1 MKKLFCLL
9 AVLWLSGVMSVAMAQ
24 RGMIDVVYLKN
35 GSMIR
40 GVIVEQV
47 PGESIKIET
56 AEGNLFV
63 YRLDEINKMTREE
76 AYGYSRRRSAPQQA
90 GASSRRTASLRPEAY
105 WGYGGI
111 TEAGYAIGV
120 GRMEGGAA
128 TLSVINGYQ
137 MGNYFYAGL
146 GVGVNYTTSA
156 GSVLMPVFAHFRSR
170 PLSTKVSPYAAFS
183 VGYSVALSNANGGL
197 YYEPSLGVSFRLRG
211 RQSLTFGVGY
221 MVSQGRYWD
230 WGNYEKFTLSLGAVS
245 LRVGFTF

>member
-24 RGMIDVVYLKN
+24 GGMIDVVYLKN

-47 PGESIKIET
+47 PVESIKIET
-56 AEGNLFV
+56 AEDNLFV

-76 AYGYSRRRSAPQQA
+76 AYGSSRRRSTPP
-90 GASSRRTASLRPEAY
+90 ASSVSRRTSSLRPEAY
-105 WGYGGI
+105 WGYEGI

-137 MGNYFYAGL
+137 MGNYFYAGV
-146 GVGVNYTTSA
+146 GVGVFYTTGA
-156 GSVLMPVFAHFRSR
+156 GCVLMPIFAHFRSR
-170 PLSTKVSPYAAFS
+170 LLATKVSPYATFG
-183 VGYSVALSNANGGL
+183 VGYAVGLSNSDGGL
-197 YYEPSLGVSFRLRG
+197 YYEPSLGVAVRLQG
-211 RQSLTFGVGY
+211 RSNLTFGIGY
-221 MVSQGRYWD
+221 MLSKERVDDGWRDVSV
-230 WGNYEKFTLSLGAVS
+230 SMGAVS